1 MKRFSSRHA
10 PLRERLARPERPL
23 RTFLTIGV
31 VIGCFLVFRTLLIPP
46 DSVSLESRQVAQTP
60 AEAAVMPFPVSV
72 DPSRELITE
81 NSLVDSYYTDN
92 VAMGNG
98 SGTHTS
104 WIGKTF
110 ARLAQSAVYQNLA
123 SLSTRVLVIQSG
135 ERKEEIA
142 DNFAQILKWDDA
154 QEQTFLTMIEEEAPA
169 SSEGKFFPGS
179 YIVERKAPPDVV
191 APLISAEFK
200 EKVLSRYTK
209 EVSDLVPLTDT
220 LIIASLLEREA
231 YDFEDMREISGVIWN
246 RLFDNMRLQLD
257 ASLQYAKGSNPDQ
270 NWWPRVRPDDK
281 YIQSPFNTY
290 SNKGL
295 PPSPIANPS
304 TDAIIAALNPKKTD
318 CMYYFHDKK
327 GGFHC
332 TATYEEHVA
341 LLKKYYG
348 QGK

>member
-10 PLRERLARPERPL
+10 PLRERLARQERPL

-46 DSVSLESRQVAQTP
+46 DSVSLESRQVAQTL

-92 VAMGNG
+92 VAMSDG
-98 SGTHTS
+98 SGTHTG
-104 WIGKTF
+104 WLGKTF

-179 YIVERKAPPDVV
+179 YIVERKAPPEVV

-257 ASLQYAKGSNPDQ
+257 ASLQYAKGSNPDE

-332 TATYEEHVA
+332 TPTYEEHVA

-348 QGK
+348 QGR